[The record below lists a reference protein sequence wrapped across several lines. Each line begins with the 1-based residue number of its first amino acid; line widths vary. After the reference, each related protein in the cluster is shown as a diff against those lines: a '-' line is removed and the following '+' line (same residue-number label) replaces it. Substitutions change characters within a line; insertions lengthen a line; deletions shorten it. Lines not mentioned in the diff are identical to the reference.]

1 MREYELI
8 IDEPLKTG
16 LSPFKTA
23 PFNTQVLDGCLGW
36 RLGKAGLEKYK
47 LKENPLPTGIDV
59 TASWPFPQVITGE
72 RYNFLIVRDSVVN
85 MEDRVYSFSDNHSTV
100 NFIFAVDELTFG
112 QGTLMEVADF
122 GDYAFMTNGVIMI
135 YWDTTIVDWHE
146 IVASATIPMMRTV
159 CNFKGQLIGGNVVST
174 WHDCDETFYCWSK
187 IGSADFT
194 PEEDNE
200 AGYRRC
206 PFGGEVYHVRRL
218 NDTVIGYSSKGITV
232 ISPVSNPA
240 TTFGFTELDDIGLI
254 NQGAMAAGKGRHIY
268 VGEDKILRSIGNVG
282 QLSYRLGVTEL
293 GYEDYISELNGT
305 IIVQY
310 DKKYDDFYIGDDN
323 KTFLLTP
330 QGLTEIPQ
338 HPSAVWRRNRETYML
353 PPASDDY
360 YQTIITYP
368 TDLGYAGQKTIM
380 EIETDLFLGYQ
391 SEVAVSYYNP
401 TSYSTTPFV
410 PLNNQN
416 IATIIASGNAFA
428 FHLRCDPTYDGSR
441 VGYIKVRYKMTDLRG
456 IRGVYAPKPRG
467 QA

>member
-1 MREYELI
+1 MREYELV

-23 PFNTQVLDGCLGW
+23 PFNTQVLNECLGW
-36 RLGKAGLEKYK
+36 RLGKAGLEKYE
-47 LKENPLPTGIDV
+47 LKENPLPAGIDV

-85 MEDRVYSFSDNHSTV
+85 LEDNVYSFSDDHSTV

-112 QGTLMEVADF
+112 QGTLMEIADF
-122 GDYAFMTNGVIMI
+122 GKYAFMTNGVIMI
-135 YWDTTIVDWHE
+135 YWDTTLSNWHK

-159 CNFKGQLIGGNVVST
+159 CNFKGQLIGGNVVSA

-187 IGSADFT
+187 IGAANFT

-218 NDTVIGYSSKGITV
+218 NDNVIGYSSKGVTV
-232 ISPVSNPA
+232 ISPVNSPA
-240 TTFGFTELDDIGLI
+240 ATFGFTELDDIGLI
-254 NQGAMAAGKGRHIY
+254 NQGAMAAGKSRHIY

-456 IRGVYAPKPRG
+456 IRGVYAPPPRG
-467 QA
+467 Q